1 MLLEVRDL
9 SFRPSEEVDLR
20 QVSFSVDAG
29 ECVVIRSPILLLGT
43 RLLQAL
49 IGLEDTLAGEVWFEQ
64 HDMVAPLS
72 LAQRLKLRRH
82 IGYVHR
88 VGGLVSLL
96 NVRENIVLP
105 LSYHENIERA
115 RLAGMTRE
123 LSESLGIAHLLDHE
137 VDELDALQTRLVNL
151 ARALITGPRLLLVDA
166 ILEGMREEQIE
177 QVTSV
182 VSRYRQRH
190 GFAVVMTARSRA
202 LPWASQVYELRDAGL
217 HRVED

>member
-9 SFRPSEEVDLR
+9 TFRPSEEVDLR
-20 QVSFSVDAG
+20 QISFSVDAG

-72 LAQRLKLRRH
+72 LRRRLKLRRH

-105 LSYHENIERA
+105 LSYHENIERS
-115 RLAGMTRE
+115 RLAGMTLE
-123 LSESLGIAHLLDHE
+123 LAESLGIAHLLDHE

-177 QVTSV
+177 QTTAV
-182 VSRYRQRH
+182 VSHYRQRY
-190 GFAVVMTARSRA
+190 GFAVVMIARSQT
-202 LPWASQVYELRDAGL
+202 LPWASQVYELRDASL

>member
-72 LAQRLKLRRH
+72 LRRRLKLRRH

-177 QVTSV
+177 QVSSV
-182 VSRYRQRH
+182 VSRYRQRY